1 MELIKAIVFD
11 IDGTLVY
18 LPVEWNKVLEELINL
33 GITDARSFLAIISR
47 YHGTEIFHKINEIV
61 EDEELKA
68 IEKMVILDDSP
79 VYVKELCSKYK
90 IGFVTMQSKNVAKR
104 ILQLLELDKCSH
116 VVLTRED
123 ARTRIEQISK
133 IIGILGVNP
142 NEVLFFG
149 DKIIDAI
156 AAVINGVKAI
166 IILRGNVNLR
176 ISDTDDLEEDLE
188 VLGIPIARDLRM
200 AIEYAKNLKYIE

>member
-68 IEKMVILDDSP
+68 IEKWS
-79 VYVKELCSKYK
+79 Y
-90 IGFVTMQSKNVAKR
+90 
-104 ILQLLELDKCSH
+104 
-116 VVLTRED
+116 
-123 ARTRIEQISK
+123 
-133 IIGILGVNP
+133 
-142 NEVLFFG
+142 
-149 DKIIDAI
+149 
-156 AAVINGVKAI
+156 
-166 IILRGNVNLR
+166 
-176 ISDTDDLEEDLE
+176 
-188 VLGIPIARDLRM
+188 
-200 AIEYAKNLKYIE
+200 

>member
-1 MELIKAIVFD
+1 
-11 IDGTLVY
+11 
-18 LPVEWNKVLEELINL
+18 
-33 GITDARSFLAIISR
+33 
-47 YHGTEIFHKINEIV
+47 
-61 EDEELKA
+61 
-68 IEKMVILDDSP
+68 MVILDDSP

-90 IGFVTMQSKNVAKR
+90 IGFVTMQSKNAAKR

-166 IILRGNVNLR
+166 IILRGNVNLK

-200 AIEYAKNLKYIE
+200 AIEYAKSLKYIE